1 MIETLIGG
9 MIGKEMYNQ
18 AIAETTHQLYSE
30 INYLISYNDFNF
42 KSILENLDIINK
54 IEIINDLL
62 KNYDN
67 ITDKSIEKCVKSV
80 IDIIHKINNEINE
93 IKVLIEQ
100 HEEKWFYKW
109 RSNPYS
115 RKIENLINHSKIM
128 DNRLDL
134 LIKIINLSK
143 I

>member
-18 AIAETTHQLYSE
+18 AISETTHQLYSE

-42 KSILENLDIINK
+42 KSVLENLDIINK

-80 IDIIHKINNEINE
+80 IEIIHKINNEINE

-100 HEEKWFYKW
+100 HEEKLFYKW

-134 LIKIINLSK
+134 LIKIINLSNN
-143 I
+143 